1 MSEIDSNDDGFI
13 DLHKFIDFHRK
24 GSDDDDESSSKELCY
39 VFDLYDQDGNGLI
52 SAKKLH
58 IVLKSLGEKCSWRD
72 CLKMIESVDVDGN
85 GCINFEKFKKI
96 MKA

>member
-13 DLHKFIDFHRK
+13 DLHKFVDFHRK
-24 GSDDDDESSSKELCY
+24 GSDDDDESSNKELCY
-39 VFDLYDQDGNGLI
+39 AFDLYDQDGNGLI

-58 IVLKSLGEKCSWRD
+58 AVLKSLVEKCSWRD
-72 CLKMIESVDVDGN
+72 CLKMIKSVDVDGN
-85 GCINFEKFKKI
+85 GCVNFEKFKKM